1 MAVHW
6 EQRTYGELDA
16 AEQLK
21 TFGAEL
27 VELETHALRHF
38 GSEQAAEG
46 RRRMDIKGGRPAMR
60 AAALVLRD
68 SAGPKQKPLPR
79 DTAQIP
85 RTVQPSVSLFSGIVR
100 GSTPSML
107 PNYTQLNALSPFCRC
122 MQLDGH

>member
-27 VELETHALRHF
+27 VELETHAIRHF

-46 RRRMDIKGGRPAMR
+46 RRRMDVKGGRPAMR

-68 SAGPKQKPLPR
+68 SGRNKSPQGHRPNPSDR
-79 DTAQIP
+79 TAERFTP
-85 RTVQPSVSLFSGIVR
+85 GIVR
-100 GSTPSML
+100 GSTPSIL